1 MQMKLSFD
9 LNQTQIEKEM
19 KERFEKEA
27 RESLSN
33 QITRFFRSPT
43 PLQPSPG
50 IGFSEIETMM
60 INKASSPEFKDKFE
74 RWFEQNWERIF
85 EEQMK
90 VAMLHRAKAMVW
102 SRSKNLPKDTP

>member
-1 MQMKLSFD
+1 
-9 LNQTQIEKEM
+9 
-19 KERFEKEA
+19 
-27 RESLSN
+27 
-33 QITRFFRSPT
+33 
-43 PLQPSPG
+43 
-50 IGFSEIETMM
+50 MM
-60 INKASSPEFKDKFE
+60 INKVSSPEFKDKFE